1 MRYRFKTQQWIPYPI
16 ELVFAFFANPHNLP
30 SLMLDW
36 QKLRLEEATIVPP
49 PPRPLALDPTHRL
62 HTVAAGDNSCLTF
75 SLRPLPYSPVRIPW
89 EARITGFTWNES
101 FADVAIR
108 SPFRFWEH
116 LHTFE
121 TETRANA
128 AGVLVQGTLVKD
140 DLEYAL
146 PGKGEGS
153 WYDRLFQT
161 HFIHPM
167 VKRLFSER
175 QKKLVRILPGVLGRI
190 VHQSGQQT
198 TLHK

>member
-16 ELVFAFFANPHNLP
+16 ELVFAYFANPHNLP
-30 SLMLDW
+30 GLMMDW

-146 PGKGEGS
+146 SSKGERS
-153 WYDRLFQT
+153 WYDKTLQT
-161 HFIHPM
+161 YFIHPM
-167 VKRLFSER
+167 VKRIFRER